1 MDYETAV
8 EKLKLEYKEIFK
20 KENGQPTWAYHKKS
34 SPKQL
39 IMPTIPFVGKNYFE
53 QQKKVLLYASAENLS
68 YYKKPEDYLDDDDK
82 AINRHR
88 LFFDNSFIN
97 DEHVFYPDVHIAPID
112 DGRLAVAAYYL
123 LRKQYD
129 FPQCTPKELYEK
141 ICFANYGKFSAE
153 TNSNKDYASKKQ
165 KLSASTD
172 YILRDLKILK
182 PDIIIM
188 VKSMLNI
195 GNQRDVLKSSGLKFD
210 IFPIYQIT
218 PLNINKYIKNYS
230 KENYKHLDD
239 NIKLWFTS
247 IKNNGRGS
255 VVGKTKENY
264 ESLFSYLDSIEVEHI
279 F

>member
-1 MDYETAV
+1 MGLSQK
-8 EKLKLEYKEIFK
+8 KLTKTINNANYSIRWKKLFW
-20 KENGQPTWAYHKKS
+20 T
-34 SPKQL
+34 
-39 IMPTIPFVGKNYFE
+39 T
-53 QQKKVLLYASAENLS
+53 KKVLLYASAENLS

-88 LFFDNSFIN
+88 LFFDNSFIK
-97 DEHVFYPDVHIAPID
+97 DECVFYPDVHIAPID

-123 LRKQYD
+123 LHKKYD
-129 FPQCTPKELYEK
+129 FPKCTPKELYEK

-188 VKSMLNI
+188 VKSMLNS
-195 GNQRDVLKSSGLKFD
+195 GNQRDVLKSSGLTFD

-218 PLNINKYIKNYS
+218 PRNINKYIKNYP
-230 KENYKHLDD
+230 KENYKHLDG
-239 NIKLWFTS
+239 NIKLWFTN

-255 VVGKTKENY
+255 VTGKTKENY
-264 ESLFSYLDSIEVEHI
+264 KSLFSYLDSIEAERI
-279 F
+279 L

>member
-1 MDYETAV
+1 MTGVQTCA
-8 EKLKLEYKEIFK
+8 L
-20 KENGQPTWAYHKKS
+20 
-34 SPKQL
+34 
-39 IMPTIPFVGKNYFE
+39 
-53 QQKKVLLYASAENLS
+53 
-68 YYKKPEDYLDDDDK
+68 
-82 AINRHR
+82 
-88 LFFDNSFIN
+88 
-97 DEHVFYPDVHIAPID
+97 PI
-112 DGRLAVAAYYL
+112 
-123 LRKQYD
+123 
-129 FPQCTPKELYEK
+129 
-141 ICFANYGKFSAE
+141 
-153 TNSNKDYASKKQ
+153 SNKDYASKKQ

-218 PLNINKYIKNYS
+218 PLNINNYIKNYS

>member
-53 QQKKVLLYASAENLS
+53 QPKKVLLYASAENLS
-68 YYKKPEDYLDDDDK
+68 HYTKSEGYLDDDDK

-123 LRKQYD
+123 LRKRYKI
-129 FPQCTPKELYEK
+129 PQCKPKEFYEK

-165 KLSASTD
+165 KLYASTD

-188 VKSMLNI
+188 VKSMLN
-195 GNQRDVLKSSGLKFD
+195 GGKQRDVLKSSGLKLD

-218 PLNINKYIKNYS
+218 PRNINKYIKNYNN
-230 KENYKHLDD
+230 KNYKHLDD
-239 NIKLWFTS
+239 NIKLWFTNL
-247 IKNNGRGS
+247 KNNGRGS
-255 VVGKTKENY
+255 VTGKTKENY
-264 ESLFSYLDSIEVEHI
+264 KSLFSYLDSIEVEHI
-279 F
+279 E